1 MSNNNGNKGLKR
13 EMGLFSAVSVLVG
26 CVIGSGI
33 FTTPGKIAASAG
45 SIGPNMLAWVLA
57 GVCGILCALVYAEL
71 APALPKAGGA
81 YVYIDEAFG
90 HGPSFM
96 YGWSMFFGNFPAV
109 IAMMATAFA
118 SNFALLF
125 PGLGLDDTGRRIV
138 ASALV
143 IGLALVNVLG
153 VKSGSIVQN
162 IFTVAKVG
170 VLVVVIV
177 GGLFVLK
184 PENFTTMTTQTVE
197 WGNSFTAAVPALTA
211 FGGYYTLS
219 YMSGEI
225 KNPKRN
231 LPLATIIG
239 MGIVIV
245 INMLLT
251 VACVGSVG
259 FANLAGSETPVSAAA
274 QVVFGPLGTTLI
286 TAGAMIS
293 IFGSTNG
300 ALLGMP
306 RVAYGMAANNMMFP
320 FFGKLHKKYQTPYV
334 AILIYALVALLFV
347 WTGNFMSLLMMGTFV
362 SRLGEVVICLS
373 LIVLRKKQPNLERP
387 FKMWGYPISTILAAV
402 ITFVLVCHVDPKQ
415 ILNGSILMLTSVPAY
430 FIYVKLIAKK
440 QKVQEEVTESAE

>member
-1 MSNNNGNKGLKR
+1 
-13 EMGLFSAVSVLVG
+13 
-26 CVIGSGI
+26 
-33 FTTPGKIAASAG
+33 
-45 SIGPNMLAWVLA
+45 
-57 GVCGILCALVYAEL
+57 
-71 APALPKAGGA
+71 
-81 YVYIDEAFG
+81 
-90 HGPSFM
+90 
-96 YGWSMFFGNFPAV
+96 
-109 IAMMATAFA
+109 
-118 SNFALLF
+118 
-125 PGLGLDDTGRRIV
+125 
-138 ASALV
+138 
-143 IGLALVNVLG
+143 
-153 VKSGSIVQN
+153 
-162 IFTVAKVG
+162 
-170 VLVVVIV
+170 
-177 GGLFVLK
+177 
-184 PENFTTMTTQTVE
+184 
-197 WGNSFTAAVPALTA
+197 
-211 FGGYYTLS
+211 
-219 YMSGEI
+219 MSGEI

-320 FFGKLHKKYQTPYV
+320 FFGKLHKKYQTPHV
-334 AILIYALVALLFV
+334 AILIYALVALIFV

-402 ITFVLVCHVDPKQ
+402 ITFILVCHVDPKQ

-440 QKVQEEVTESAE
+440 QKVQEEETESAE